1 MPAVIGQY
9 IVSAVIFGVLDAI
22 WLGSIGRPLYDARM
36 GNFLA
41 ERPNMVAAIAF
52 YAIYI
57 GGITYFVT
65 HPAIVEGSWSK
76 ALIAGA
82 VLGFVAYATWDLTNL
97 AVLKDF
103 PSSIVPID
111 MAWGTIATAA
121 TSIITYAVS
130 RAVPFLH

>member
-1 MPAVIGQY
+1 
-9 IVSAVIFGVLDAI
+9 
-22 WLGSIGRPLYDARM
+22 M